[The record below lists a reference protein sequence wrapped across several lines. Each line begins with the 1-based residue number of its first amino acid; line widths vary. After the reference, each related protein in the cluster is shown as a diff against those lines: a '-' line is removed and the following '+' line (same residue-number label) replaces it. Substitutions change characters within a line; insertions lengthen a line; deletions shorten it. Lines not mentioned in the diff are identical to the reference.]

1 MEPDDTCIR
10 RDIERLNL
18 ASSSTSHG
26 MSHIGYTADRWDVNR
41 RPIKPRARSEY
52 SHLDKVYNYSMFKN
66 ITHEL
71 SDHPI

>member
-26 MSHIGYTADRWDVNR
+26 IDMPNMGYTADRWDVTR
-41 RPIKPRARSEY
+41 KPIKPRARSEY
-52 SHLDKVYNYSMFKN
+52 SNLD
-66 ITHEL
+66 
-71 SDHPI
+71 